1 MKAEMEA
8 EMAPDMKA
16 EMNRKDAE
24 MKRKWTG
31 NESGNRPEMEA
42 AMSRK

>member
-1 MKAEMEA
+1 MKAEI
-8 EMAPDMKA
+8 KA
-16 EMNRKDAE
+16 EMKAAMDAE

-31 NESGNRPEMEA
+31 NESGDGPEMEA